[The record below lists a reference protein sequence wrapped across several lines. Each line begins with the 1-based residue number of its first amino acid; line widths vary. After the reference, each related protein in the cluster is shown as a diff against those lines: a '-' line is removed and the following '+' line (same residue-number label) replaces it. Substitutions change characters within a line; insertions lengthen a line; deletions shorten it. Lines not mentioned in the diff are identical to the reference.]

1 MQEEFTNAPFTF
13 GTIILKTDF
22 VNRQKEIK
30 SLRQCFLSGT
40 NVILISPRRWG
51 KSSLVEKVAE
61 SFQDD
66 NTLKI
71 CKLDIFNVRTEED
84 FYISFTNAVLKATSS
99 RWDDFVTNAKQ
110 FLSQLLPQVSLASN
124 NETALQFGISW
135 KELQKNP
142 DDILNLAENIAQKK
156 GIKIV
161 VCFDEFQNIASFSD
175 SLSFQKKLRSHFQ
188 RHQFVSYCFYGS
200 KRHMLMEVFT
210 DTSMPFYKFGDII
223 FLEKINTKEWVNF
236 IKQRFEET
244 NKQITDSQAKKIVE
258 LVDNHSYYVQQLAQQ
273 VWLRTTQKSNKKIIE
288 NTHQSLI
295 QQLSLLFITLT
306 ETLTNTQLGF
316 LKALLNGE
324 QNLSSKE
331 VINSYK
337 LGSSANV
344 VKLKRALVDKDILD
358 DMAGVLTFQDPL
370 YREWLKRYYFKIKH

>member
-1 MQEEFTNAPFTF
+1 MQEEFTNTPFTY

-22 VNRQKEIK
+22 VNRQEEIK
-30 SLRQCFLSGT
+30 SLRQCFLSRT

-51 KSSLVEKVAE
+51 KSSLVEKVVE
-61 SFQDD
+61 TFQNDK
-66 NTLKI
+66 TLKI
-71 CKLDIFNVRTEED
+71 CKLDLFNIRTEEE
-84 FYISFTNAVLKATSS
+84 FYTSLANAVLKATSS
-99 RWDDFVTNAKQ
+99 RWDDFVANAKL
-110 FLSQLLPQVSLASN
+110 FLSQLLPQVSLATN
-124 NETALQFGISW
+124 NETTLQFGITW

-175 SLSFQKKLRSHFQ
+175 SLSFQKKLRANFQ
-188 RHQFVSYCFYGS
+188 QHQHVSYCFYGS

-210 DTSMPFYKFGDII
+210 DSSMPFYKFGNII
-223 FLEKINTKEWVNF
+223 FLEKINTKEWVHF
-236 IKQRFEET
+236 IKRRFEET
-244 NKQITDSQAKKIVE
+244 NKKITDSQAKKIVE

-273 VWLRTTQKSNKKIIE
+273 VWLRTTQKSDKKLIE

-306 ETLTNTQLGF
+306 ETLTNTQVGF
-316 LKALLNGE
+316 LKALLSGE
-324 QNLSSKE
+324 RNLSSKE
-331 VINSYK
+331 VMNTYK

-358 DMAGVLTFQDPL
+358 EIAGVLTFQDPL
-370 YREWLKRYYFKIKH
+370 YREWLKKHYFNIKN

>member
-1 MQEEFTNAPFTF
+1 M
-13 GTIILKTDF
+13 
-22 VNRQKEIK
+22 
-30 SLRQCFLSGT
+30 
-40 NVILISPRRWG
+40 G

-61 SFQDD
+61 SFKNDK
-66 NTLKI
+66 TLKI
-71 CKLDIFNVRTEED
+71 CKLDLFNVRTEEE

-124 NETALQFGISW
+124 DETTLQFGISW

-175 SLSFQKKLRSHFQ
+175 SLSFQKKLRAHFQ
-188 RHQFVSYCFYGS
+188 RHQNVSYCFYGS
-200 KRHMLMEVFT
+200 KRHMLIEVFT

-273 VWLRTTQKSNKKIIE
+273 VWLRTTQKSNKKLIE

-331 VINSYK
+331 VMDTYK

-358 DMAGVLTFQDPL
+358 DMAGILTFQDPL
-370 YREWLKRYYFKIKH
+370 YREWLKKYYFKLNY

>member
-1 MQEEFTNAPFTF
+1 MATYLLVRRKILITFAKISVMHEEFTNVPFTF

-30 SLRQCFLSGT
+30 LLRQCFLSGT

-61 SFQDD
+61 SFE
-66 NTLKI
+66 NNKTLKI
-71 CKLDIFNVRTEED
+71 CKLDLFNVRTEEE

-124 NETALQFGISW
+124 DETTLQFGISW

-175 SLSFQKKLRSHFQ
+175 SLSFQKKLRAHFQ
-188 RHQFVSYCFYGS
+188 RHQNVSYCFYGS
-200 KRHMLMEVFT
+200 KRHMLIEVFT
-210 DTSMPFYKFGDII
+210 DTSMPF
-223 FLEKINTKEWVNF
+223 L
-236 IKQRFEET
+236 
-244 NKQITDSQAKKIVE
+244 
-258 LVDNHSYYVQQLAQQ
+258 
-273 VWLRTTQKSNKKIIE
+273 
-288 NTHQSLI
+288 
-295 QQLSLLFITLT
+295 
-306 ETLTNTQLGF
+306 
-316 LKALLNGE
+316 
-324 QNLSSKE
+324 
-331 VINSYK
+331 
-337 LGSSANV
+337 
-344 VKLKRALVDKDILD
+344 
-358 DMAGVLTFQDPL
+358 
-370 YREWLKRYYFKIKH
+370 